1 MLIPEIQ
8 GLSEKFAGP
17 LTHAFSETRGQNEA
31 GHAVVARALIHDGGV
46 GFPPDLTGTQPGV
59 AKRFMGLQG
68 RHAVL
73 DIDAAVEQRL
83 AFAISRVD
91 SQLGALHNTAKDVFQ
106 TLVTGHARQ
115 VWGL

>member
-1 MLIPEIQ
+1 M
-8 GLSEKFAGP
+8 SEKFAGP